1 MLKRISV
8 EHLCSGMFLHEMC
21 GSWLDHPFWRTSFLL
36 EDPKDIAR
44 ILDSNVREVW
54 IDTSK
59 GLDVEAGQ
67 SVEEAD
73 AEIERELRPAAAMQS
88 RPKRMAIELEID
100 QAAKICLKAKQAVTS
115 MFSEARLGKAVNAN
129 DVLPLVEEIS
139 ASVMRNPDALISMA
153 RLKTK
158 DDYTYLHSVAVCALM
173 LSLSR
178 QLGLDEA
185 TTRELGMGGLLHDIG
200 KMAVPSDVLNK
211 PSSLTD
217 QEFSVMRGHPEAGH
231 RMLREGKG
239 VGEIPLEV
247 CLHHHEKVD
256 GSGYPHHLKDAEISR
271 YAKMGAVCD
280 VYDAITSNRP
290 YRDGWPPAEALRKM
304 AEWRRGH
311 FDETVFQAFVK
322 CVGIYPAGGLV
333 RLASERLAIVLE
345 QSGTSLLAPVV
356 KVFFSIKSNMRI
368 VPETVDLARP
378 GAQDKI
384 ASFEDPGKWG
394 IANIDALWR
403 EFAGKPA

>member
-1 MLKRISV
+1 
-8 EHLCSGMFLHEMC
+8 MFLHEMC